1 MKARGVGVDLLP
13 ALGEAR
19 LQAHVLTEPHQ
30 RIEDKMRELQGGAC
44 QLLVRIERGGVGVI
58 GHAQGLGRRRHCEAG
73 EQRES
78 GAEAKPGR
86 HAAKAWWKGTRS
98 LYCPGHN
105 RTVQSRR
112 RLLPA
117 PWMAFPCKSFS
128 SPEPIPMSAR
138 PWSRLGSC
146 PISMFA
152 IGSRCRPDPSPKPTR
167 LPCGGAAGGRRV

>member
-1 MKARGVGVDLLP
+1 MKARGVSVDLLP

-19 LQAHVLTEPHQ
+19 LQAHVPTEPHQ

-44 QLLVRIERGGVGVI
+44 QLRVRIERGGVGVI

-78 GAEAKPGR
+78 GAEAKQGR
-86 HAAKAWWKGTRS
+86 HAAKPWWKVTRYVY
-98 LYCPGHN
+98 LPCHN

-117 PWMAFPCKSFS
+117 PWMAFPCKAFS
-128 SPEPIPMSAR
+128 SPEPIQMSAR
-138 PWSRLGSC
+138 PWSLLGACALSLLV
-146 PISMFA
+146 
-152 IGSRCRPDPSPKPTR
+152 IGSRCRPEPSPKPTR
-167 LPCGGAAGGRRV
+167 